1 MRVVVMGGRDR
12 REKDDYVLVNALLD
26 YLKKKYPVLLIVTTG
41 CDRGVGKIVNNRLM
55 PSAKHGKP
63 EINYIE
69 WSFRIEVDRE
79 LPKLETTAVFLA
91 KNATLVELGDEF
103 HLFVEEKPIGVAE
116 DLRQRCAE
124 LQKPHVLYR
133 MGVAE
138 PEYVYWPTGS
148 PVRG

>member
-12 REKDDYVLVNALLD
+12 REKDDYKLVNELLD
-26 YLKKKYPVLLIVTTG
+26 SLKRRYPVLLIVTTG

-55 PSAKHGKP
+55 PKMKHGKP
-63 EINYIE
+63 EINYLE

-79 LPKLETTAVFLA
+79 LPKLETTSIFLS
-91 KNATLVELGDEF
+91 KNATLVEFGDEF

-124 LQKPHVLYR
+124 LQKPHVIYS
-133 MGVAE
+133 MGVTE
-138 PEYVYWPTGS
+138 PLFVNWPSQGT
-148 PVRG
+148 